1 MAVLGLRCCSRVSWI
16 AAGGGRPLAVGVG
29 LLPVGLLTVGLLP
42 VGLFPVGLLPV
53 GLLPVGLLTVGLL
66 PVGLFPVGLLPVGLL
81 TVGLPPMRL
90 LPVRLLLLQSP
101 WAQFFHGTRD
111 RPGPGTELVSPV
123 LQGRLLT
130 IGLPVNPL
138 QRRLLWCEGHQ
149 R

>member
-16 AAGGGRPLAVGVG
+16 AAGGGRPLAVG
-29 LLPVGLLTVGLLP
+29 
-42 VGLFPVGLLPV
+42 V